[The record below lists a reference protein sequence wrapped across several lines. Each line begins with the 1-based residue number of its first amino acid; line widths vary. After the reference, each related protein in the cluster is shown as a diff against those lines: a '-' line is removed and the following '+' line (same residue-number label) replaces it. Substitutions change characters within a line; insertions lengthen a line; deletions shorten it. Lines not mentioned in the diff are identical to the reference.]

1 MIDSAFLLNLF
12 AWACQ
17 VALISAVAAL
27 LVRVLRIEAPSIRYA
42 CWRIVLA
49 VCLALPILQP
59 WRITPPS
66 LEAGDTLGV
75 LATGQAGAVSG
86 SPSVPHASTAVPA
99 APPVSWPALAG
110 VALVAGAVLR
120 LAWLGA
126 GILRLRRLRKAGEPA
141 APCDEHDEVAR
152 LIDAGAEIRYVRV
165 IGQPVTFGVRHPV
178 VLLPQTLRS
187 LPEIVQRAVLA
198 HELWHVRRRDWM
210 WILAEEVVRA
220 ILWFHPA
227 IWFLVSRVQ
236 SAREEVVDELTVY
249 VTNSR
254 RGYIEALLAFADEP
268 PLFAAAPFARRRHL
282 FQRMLL
288 ISREAVMSSRRIVV
302 SGAMLVVVLLA
313 TISMGAV
320 SFPLATTAPAA
331 VKRPTAVP
339 PVAAD
344 RAAEALPGKASQV
357 ANARRTSQAPVR
369 DAQPGGPRPQEVE
382 LKKAIAA
389 APTSSITLYYELAKI
404 QESRGAK
411 DEAEATLQAGRLA
424 FPGNHVIVGQ
434 LVAFYIRTNQ
444 FDKGVA
450 VLEEVAAADPSNPT
464 GHHLLATFYEE
475 KVRKDAQLSPTERAT
490 YILAGIAA
498 EDRALTYNPDFVDAM
513 VYKNVLLRHQA
524 RDETD
529 AARRAQL
536 IAEADTL
543 RNRAMELN
551 KARASVAV
559 RSAGVAPPPPPP
571 PPLGGG
577 APAPGAPVRVGGN
590 IKPPAKVRDARPV
603 YPEDAMRARVQGV
616 VILETTIDASG
627 TVMDAKVLRSIPMLD
642 QAAVDA
648 VMQWEFVPTL
658 LNGAPVPVIM
668 TVTVNFTLQ

>member
-1 MIDSAFLLNLF
+1 
-12 AWACQ
+12 
-17 VALISAVAAL
+17 
-27 LVRVLRIEAPSIRYA
+27 
-42 CWRIVLA
+42 
-49 VCLALPILQP
+49 
-59 WRITPPS
+59 
-66 LEAGDTLGV
+66 
-75 LATGQAGAVSG
+75 
-86 SPSVPHASTAVPA
+86 
-99 APPVSWPALAG
+99 
-110 VALVAGAVLR
+110 
-120 LAWLGA
+120 
-126 GILRLRRLRKAGEPA
+126 
-141 APCDEHDEVAR
+141 
-152 LIDAGAEIRYVRV
+152 
-165 IGQPVTFGVRHPV
+165 
-178 VLLPQTLRS
+178 
-187 LPEIVQRAVLA
+187 
-198 HELWHVRRRDWM
+198 
-210 WILAEEVVRA
+210 
-220 ILWFHPA
+220 
-227 IWFLVSRVQ
+227 
-236 SAREEVVDELTVY
+236 
-249 VTNSR
+249 
-254 RGYIEALLAFADEP
+254 
-268 PLFAAAPFARRRHL
+268 
-282 FQRMLL
+282 
-288 ISREAVMSSRRIVV
+288 MSSRRIVV
-302 SGAMLVVVLLA
+302 SAATMVLVLLA
-313 TISMGAV
+313 TISAGAM
-320 SFPLATTAPAA
+320 SFPLTRTSAAPAI
-331 VKRPTAVP
+331 VKPVP
-339 PVAAD
+339 EAPPPAAPQQRVPSEPSSA
-344 RAAEALPGKASQV
+344 RAPES
-357 ANARRTSQAPVR
+357 TQAPVR
-369 DAQPGGPRPQEVE
+369 DAGPGGPRPQEIA

-389 APTSSITLYYELAKI
+389 DPTSSVTLYYELAKI

-411 DEAEATLQAGRLA
+411 YEAEATLQAGRLA

-475 KVRKDAQLSPTERAT
+475 KVRKDVQLSPTERAT